1 MKVQSI
7 LPIAALTV
15 LATSAQATVLFY
27 DNFES
32 YTLGSEINGQGG
44 WTANASYTI
53 TTFSYNGTQAVH
65 SGNNVADAAISHAF
79 AAQSDGT
86 TIYLGADVDFRPGSA
101 NTFFFNLSDS
111 ASRDNS
117 AGGNFLSSGVRAR
130 NFDGSGGSSV
140 GSTSAYGDPT
150 RVVIEVSAPGGLGT
164 NYDTV
169 NIYSFAVDNFGTVIS
184 TVTFDTGIS
193 SLDTLFGARGSDTNG
208 NSFVFD
214 NLVIATTFGE
224 AQMTIPEPSTYAA
237 IAGAGALGLVALLR
251 RRKR

>member
-1 MKVQSI
+1 MKVQTI

-27 DNFES
+27 DDFES
-32 YTLGSEINGQGG
+32 YELGSEINGQGG

-65 SGNNVADAAISHAF
+65 SGNNVADAAISNTF

-86 TIYLGADVDFRPGSA
+86 TIYMGADVDFRPGAA
-101 NTFFFNLSDS
+101 NTYFFNLSDS

-117 AGGNFLSSGVRAR
+117 AGANYLSSGVRAR

-140 GSTSAYGDPT
+140 GSINTYGDPT
-150 RVVIEVSAPGGLGT
+150 RVVVEVSASGGLGT

-169 NIYSFAVDNFGTVIS
+169 KIYSLLDGYTSVIS
-184 TVTFDTGIS
+184 TVVYDTGIS
-193 SLDTLFGARGSDTNG
+193 SLDTIFGARGSDTNG

-214 NLVIATTFGE
+214 NLVIATTFAE

-237 IAGAGALGLVALLR
+237 LAGVGALGLAMFLR